1 MNQSNSKRQ
10 IYLAQFY
17 RKNKLAYFFAA
28 LSAILL
34 IACNLILSWVM
45 QQIIDNISGVD
56 HTLSLS
62 QITLFSIG
70 MILFV
75 IVMKLVN
82 YYSCPRFIR
91 NAILQYKEF
100 AFRNLTRKNI
110 ATFQNESS
118 SSYLSGFTNDVN
130 SIEENYLSK
139 QFDMIT
145 NLILFFGALLMMLWY
160 SPLLTFI
167 AIALSALPF
176 AASILTGSRLGQLER
191 QVSDQNAAFTITLKD
206 ILSGFS
212 VVKSFKAESSIYDI
226 FSQSNEQ
233 VEGSKYK
240 KRKVATII
248 QLIGMVTGIIAQL
261 GVFIAGAYL
270 TLSGY
275 PITAGVIIAFV
286 NLMNFIITP
295 IAELPGIFASRKA
308 ALGLIDKMAEA
319 LDQNR
324 SEEGYAISNNLESGI
339 ELQNLSF
346 GYEENQEILH
356 NISTTFE
363 SGKSY
368 CLVGGSG
375 CGKSTLLNLLM
386 ASHTNYSGHICFD
399 GHELKEIN
407 PASIYEL
414 TSVIQ
419 QNVFLFHATI
429 RDNIT
434 MFQSFP
440 DEMVN
445 RVIELSGLTSIIEK
459 HGADYLCG
467 EDGVGLSGGEKQR
480 ISIARSLL
488 RNSSVLLVD
497 EATSALDAETSY
509 QISSVILGLKSMTR
523 IVITHDLDE
532 SILKNYDCILT
543 MKAGEIVESGD
554 FHSLMEKKGYFY
566 SLFTVSQ

>member
-1 MNQSNSKRQ
+1 MKKSNNNRQ
-10 IYLAQFY
+10 MYLAQFY
-17 RKNKLAYFFAA
+17 YKNKLAF
-28 LSAILL
+28 ILATFSSL
-34 IACNLILSWVM
+34 LLVLCNLVLSWIM
-45 QQIIDNISGVD
+45 QQIVDSISGSENA
-56 HTLSLS
+56 LSLPS
-62 QITLFSIG
+62 LTLITIAL
-70 MILFV
+70 ILFTV
-75 IVMKLVN
+75 VVKLLN
-82 YYSCPRFIR
+82 YYTQPRFIR
-91 NAILQYKEF
+91 NALLQYKEF
-100 AFRNLTRKNI
+100 AFHNLTRKSI
-110 ATFQNESS
+110 ATFQSESS

-139 QFDMIT
+139 QFDMIA
-145 NLILFFGALLMMLWY
+145 NILLFSGALIMMLLY

-176 AASILTGSRLGQLER
+176 IASILTGSRLEQLER
-191 QVSDQNAAFTITLKD
+191 QVSDKNAAFTITLKD

-212 VVKSFKAESSIYDI
+212 VVKSFKAESSIHGI
-226 FSQSNEQ
+226 FSRSNRQ
-233 VEGSKYK
+233 VEDCKYR

-248 QLIGMVTGIIAQL
+248 QLIGAITGIIAQL

-275 PITAGVIIAFV
+275 PITAGVIMTFV
-286 NLMNFIITP
+286 NLMNFIISP
-295 IAELPGIFASRKA
+295 IAELPGILASRKA
-308 ALGLIDKMAEA
+308 AFGLIDKMADA
-319 LDQNR
+319 LEQNR
-324 SEEGYAISNNLESGI
+324 NEDGYAVSAKLESGI
-339 ELQNLSF
+339 ELRNLSF
-346 GYEENQEILH
+346 GYEENKEILH
-356 NISTTFE
+356 NLSTTFE
-363 SGKSY
+363 AGKSY
-368 CLVGGSG
+368 CLVGSSG

-386 ASHTNYSGHICFD
+386 ASHTDYSGHICFD
-399 GHELKEIN
+399 GHELKEIH

-414 TSVIQ
+414 TSMIE

-445 RVIELSGLTSIIEK
+445 RVIELSGLTSIIAK

-467 EDGVGLSGGEKQR
+467 EDGAGLSGGEKQR

-488 RNSSVLLVD
+488 RNSSILLVD

-509 QISSVILGLKSMTR
+509 QISSVILGLKGMTR

-532 SILKNYDCILT
+532 AILKNYDCILT

-554 FHSLMEKKGYFY
+554 FQTLMERKGYFY